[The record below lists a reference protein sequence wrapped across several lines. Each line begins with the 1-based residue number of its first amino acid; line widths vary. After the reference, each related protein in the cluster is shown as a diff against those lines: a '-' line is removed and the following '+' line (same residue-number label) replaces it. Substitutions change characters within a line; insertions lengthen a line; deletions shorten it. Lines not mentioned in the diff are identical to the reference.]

1 MTKYALIYE
10 NLNGQPVY
18 TGSFVG
24 KNHYRIKFIMY
35 RYLKKLLT
43 QEKPITFAI
52 QEVKTNK
59 FYVYV
64 GKTEKIQTADI
75 CGVKISSINK
85 VSALP
90 KKQATEFRK
99 KLIYKTQPIPY
110 TKTHE
115 YREDYDSDETS
126 LSETDSEF
134 VEES

>member
-1 MTKYALIYE
+1 M
-10 NLNGQPVY
+10 
-18 TGSFVG
+18 
-24 KNHYRIKFIMY
+24 
-35 RYLKKLLT
+35 
-43 QEKPITFAI
+43 
-52 QEVKTNK
+52 
-59 FYVYV
+59 YV

-99 KLIYKTQPIPY
+99 KLISKTQPIPY

-126 LSETDSEF
+126 LSETDSES
-134 VEES
+134 ESELE